1 VSSARITAI
10 FLDDGGVMSD
20 NAIRGRE
27 WQRLVAEFLAPRLGG
42 EPARWAEANNV
53 VWQRQWDAYLTTTR
67 NAPDGEFDTAAF
79 WEVARPRWIREMCEH
94 AGLAAPAADRCAAL
108 ARETEAYVMPRVR
121 ASFPGA
127 PEAIRAL
134 RGADY
139 ALYTAS
145 GHDSTDL
152 EGILDG
158 MGVRS
163 CFGERLYG
171 PDLIG
176 AAKTSRR
183 FHERAFADASIDA
196 KNALVVDDFPDAIRW
211 ATAAGATTVLV
222 ARDGADAS
230 GAGAVIGSLA
240 ELPAIVGSI

>member
-1 VSSARITAI
+1 MSKARIRAI

-42 EPARWAEANNV
+42 EHARWAQANDV
-53 VWQRQWDAYLTTTR
+53 VWTQHWDGYLAATR
-67 NAPDGEFDTAAF
+67 SAGEDEFDTAAF
-79 WEVARPRWIREMCEH
+79 WAESRPRWMREMCEH
-94 AGLAAPAADRCAAL
+94 VGVAAPALDECAAL
-108 ARETEAYVMPRVR
+108 ARETEAYVKPRVR
-121 ASFPGA
+121 AAYQGA
-127 PEAIRAL
+127 AEAIRAL
-134 RGADY
+134 TSANY

-152 EGILDG
+152 EDILTG

-163 CFGERLYG
+163 CFGAGLYG

-176 AAKTSRR
+176 TAKTGRR
-183 FHERAFADASIDA
+183 FHERILAHAGVDPRD
-196 KNALVVDDFPDAIRW
+196 ALVVDDWPDAVRW
-211 ATAAGATTVLV
+211 ATAAGATAVLV
-222 ARDGADAS
+222 ARDGADAH
-230 GAGAVIGSLA
+230 GAAAVIGSLA